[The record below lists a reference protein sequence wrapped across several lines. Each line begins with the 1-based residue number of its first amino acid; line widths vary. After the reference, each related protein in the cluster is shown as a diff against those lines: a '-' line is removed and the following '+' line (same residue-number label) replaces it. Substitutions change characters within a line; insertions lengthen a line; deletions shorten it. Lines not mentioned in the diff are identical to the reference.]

1 MQCSLRHTR
10 LTLITQRVGD
20 SLLRDRP
27 RMLWLPSF
35 FKVWGKRGMHGT
47 FHQFQQ
53 YLLRSLS
60 ADDAAHRISRRL
72 AFSHST
78 IKGIKSEID
87 AFEHIL
93 QNLRWDLTQV
103 RSNFFAAG
111 QFRTLSF
118 IGENDACHAKGAFA
132 FIERRVVDLT
142 AQTKPPLKPVHLL
155 VSRIDAELIR
165 FSGLRIFLWLL
176 R

>member
-1 MQCSLRHTR
+1 MQCSIRHTR

-60 ADDAAHRISRRL
+60 ADDAAHRKARFFTILEATKEVLEGSIQASQDILKDMGGYLFVLWSQFVLDLWKVILLLIVGDALDPQVSHHCRGYSGSCLWTALYRRALMELIS
-72 AFSHST
+72 
-78 IKGIKSEID
+78 
-87 AFEHIL
+87 
-93 QNLRWDLTQV
+93 V
-103 RSNFFAAG
+103 
-111 QFRTLSF
+111 
-118 IGENDACHAKGAFA
+118 FA
-132 FIERRVVDLT
+132 F
-142 AQTKPPLKPVHLL
+142 
-155 VSRIDAELIR
+155 
-165 FSGLRIFLWLL
+165 
-176 R
+176 